1 MCSLQA
7 TPILIDIIR
16 SCLVSSRMHV
26 TSTIIV
32 TSASVRRVP
41 AAAAHQRHQR
51 MRRRSRKYINFNAK
65 AAEGKIDTVIGRDNE
80 IRRAIVILSR
90 HAKKNPVLI
99 GDPGVGKSAIAEG
112 IAHRMYSRDV
122 PDMMTTMSPV

>member
-1 MCSLQA
+1 
-7 TPILIDIIR
+7 
-16 SCLVSSRMHV
+16 MHV

-41 AAAAHQRHQR
+41 AAHQRHQR

-99 GDPGVGKSAIAEG
+99 GDPGVGKNPVLIGDPGVGKSAIAEG